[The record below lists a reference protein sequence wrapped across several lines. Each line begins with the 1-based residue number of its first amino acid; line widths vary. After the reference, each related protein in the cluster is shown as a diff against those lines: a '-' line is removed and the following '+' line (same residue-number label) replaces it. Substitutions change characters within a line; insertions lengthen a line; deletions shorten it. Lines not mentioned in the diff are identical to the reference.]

1 MVSSYPFSKFPPEQK
16 EHLPENK
23 LLAFYKKE
31 NAAFFKNDAAFDWM
45 YPEHLQLLSLKQWT
59 RLSVARRAARF
70 LAKPGARVL
79 DIGSGIGKFCLTAA
93 HHHPNTS
100 FYGVEQRGELV
111 HFAAEAGNYLQLNN
125 AHFIHANIT
134 QVNFREFDHFY
145 FYNSFYEN
153 LDPDSC
159 IDDTIATSRSLYFY
173 YTLYL
178 QQALD
183 ELPTGTRLVTFHTM
197 DEEIPSGYRLVRTS
211 WDMLLK
217 MWIKQ

>member
-1 MVSSYPFSKFPPEQK
+1 MVNSHPFSHFPPEPDEDHAREK
-16 EHLPENK
+16 SFRIINK
-23 LLAFYKKE
+23 D

-59 RLSVARRAARF
+59 RLAVARKAARF
-70 LAKPGARVL
+70 LARPGARVL
-79 DIGSGIGKFCLTAA
+79 DIGSGIGKFCLAAA
-93 HHHPNTS
+93 HLYPGTN
-100 FYGVEQRGELV
+100 FFGVEQRGELV
-111 HFAAEAGNYLQLNN
+111 HFAEEAGKYLQLSNV
-125 AHFIHANIT
+125 HFTQANIT
-134 QVNFREFDHFY
+134 QINFREFDHFY

-159 IDDTIATSRSLYFY
+159 IDDTIATSSSLYFY

-178 QQALD
+178 LQAFD
-183 ELPTGTRLVTFHTM
+183 DLPAGTRLVTFHTLG
-197 DEEIPSGYRLVRTS
+197 EEIPSSYRLVKTS